1 MIANRSR
8 FKKTVGVMSKS
19 KKLEQQD
26 NINILSNGDILSDPL
41 TDELANPELFF
52 GLVGA
57 IGTDLGKVYG
67 MLKKILHDEVGYKT
81 EQIKLTDFITSK
93 DVHEERDRFER
104 YLKKM
109 KAGTDVQKFYKRADA
124 VILKGLL
131 GVRAIRLKAN
141 ESIAIEPSG
150 DLDKIPID
158 NTAFIFNSLK
168 RPEEVETLRRVYGK
182 SFFLIGAYSPR
193 ESRVVKLAKDIADSR
208 NKQTSAEF
216 RTEAEQLIEK
226 DRADQGESLGQAV
239 QKTFPEADV
248 FINVDN
254 DDNAERELKRFV
266 RLIFSDAFYT
276 PNRHEQAM
284 CFAKAAA
291 LRSADLGRQVG
302 AVIISSEGDVIA
314 VGTNEVPKAKGGQY
328 WEGDKSDKR
337 DFKLKEDSNDKM
349 RQRLIGEISTQLE
362 SSIRN
367 SIKTL
372 SNQINHK
379 ELPEGDLNK
388 LINKAISQS
397 ELERQISASQMTNLI
412 AYFRAVHAE
421 MSALMDA
428 ARRGISVKGATLVGT
443 TFPCH
448 ECSRHIIASGISRV
462 IFIEPYAK
470 SLVLELYRDSVV
482 VDDPNAKDTFV
493 HFEPFAGV
501 APRQFMNLFDA
512 SSIDRKNK
520 NGDCIE
526 WDRTTAKLR
535 QEESPQAY
543 IFKETKRLHF
553 LHAYDEKHKT
563 TEE

>member
-1 MIANRSR
+1 MIASGSK
-8 FKKTVGVMSKS
+8 FKKTTGVTSES
-19 KKLEQQD
+19 EKLEQQEIVD
-26 NINILSNGDILSDPL
+26 IPSNDDILSDPL
-41 TDELANPELFF
+41 TDELASPELFF

-57 IGTDLGKVYG
+57 IGTDLGKVYD
-67 MLKKILHDEVGYKT
+67 MLKKTLHDEVGYTT
-81 EQIKLTDFITSK
+81 EPIKLTDFITSK
-93 DVHEERDRFER
+93 DDREEKDRFQR

-109 KAGTDVQKFYKRADA
+109 KAGTDVRKFYKRADA

-131 GVRAIRLKAN
+131 GVRSIRRKAN
-141 ESIAIEPSG
+141 ESLATEQSG
-150 DLDKIPID
+150 DLGKIPID
-158 NTAFIFNSLK
+158 NTAFVFNSLK

-208 NKQTSAEF
+208 NKQNSAEF

-226 DRADQGESLGQAV
+226 DRADHGESLGQAV

-248 FINVDN
+248 FINVD
-254 DDNAERELKRFV
+254 DDNAEKEIKRFV

-276 PNRHEQAM
+276 PSRHEQAM
-284 CFAKAAA
+284 FLAKAAA

-328 WEGDKSDKR
+328 WEGDNPDKR

-362 SSIRN
+362 SSIRD

-372 SNQINHK
+372 SDQIRRE
-379 ELPEGDLNK
+379 ELSEEDLLK
-388 LINKAISQS
+388 LINETISQS

-428 ARRGISVKGATLVGT
+428 ARRGVSVKDATLVGT

-448 ECSRHIIASGISRV
+448 ECSRHIIAAGISRV

-493 HFEPFAGV
+493 HFDPFVGV

-520 NGDCIE
+520 NGDWIE

-553 LHAYDEKHKT
+553 LHAYDEKHKK
-563 TEE
+563 TEG